1 MNQSHHLDHDI
12 FVNAP
17 IETLRDRLYAARCV
31 ASEPFER
38 GADSE
43 LATYEGGREFDVPS
57 SHSEPAMYEGNQET
71 AALSASPDAP
81 IHHANRELADYQDD
95 WRLPALPDEEAPT
108 YGKFDRTRAYDTRTL
123 RILAILEEHTDEEHA
138 LSAPCIKTM
147 LDTQNYPGTRPPRV
161 TTSSIRYSIQMLRSF
176 GLNIAGN
183 NHRGYALLSH
193 PIPTEDAELTLS
205 TIWNSAALTTIERRR
220 LVKNLLP
227 LVAPTV
233 RHRFEKSMEQPSGN
247 AALPARATMRFQLAT
262 ARQII
267 ERAIQLGAPV
277 TFVLAAAHGEAG
289 ASSHRFCLFPEAL
302 VESNGAV
309 FVRGRLAQAARSNST
324 DPAGIVDSGRTF
336 RLDRLQALS
345 MRDGDDVMYVAP
357 APQAA
362 PPVPQAISP
371 APQAAPPVPQA
382 ISPAPQV
389 ASPTPALQAIAP
401 VSKAVLPASQFAPFA
416 SQAAAPAPA
425 PAPQAVAPAP
435 EAPTAHDSNR

>member
-1 MNQSHHLDHDI
+1 MNQSYHLEHDI

-43 LATYEGGREFDVPS
+43 LATYEGGRELDVPS
-57 SHSEPAMYEGNQET
+57 SHSEPAMYEDGREIS
-71 AALSASPDAP
+71 ALSASPDAAF
-81 IHHANRELADYQDD
+81 HHADREAADYQDD
-95 WRLPALPDEEAPT
+95 WRLPALPDEEAPA
-108 YGKFDRTRAYDTRTL
+108 YGGFDRTRAYDTRTL

-138 LSAPCIKTM
+138 LSAPRIKAM
-147 LDTQNYPGTRPPRV
+147 LDAQDHPGTRPPRV
-161 TTSSIRYSIQMLRSF
+161 TASSIRYSIQMLRSF

-183 NHRGYALLSH
+183 NHHGYALLSH

-205 TIWNSAALTTIERRR
+205 TIWNSVALTTIERRR

-277 TFVLAAAHGEAG
+277 TFLLAAAHGEAG
-289 ASSHRFCLFPEAL
+289 ASSHRLCLFPEAL
-302 VESNGAV
+302 VESNDSV
-309 FVRGRLAQAARSNST
+309 FVRGRLAQAARSNRA

-357 APQAA
+357 APQ
-362 PPVPQAISP
+362 V
-371 APQAAPPVPQA
+371 APPVPQA

-401 VSKAVLPASQFAPFA
+401 ASKAVLPAPQFAPSA
-416 SQAAAPAPA
+416 PQATA
-425 PAPQAVAPAP
+425 PAPQAIAPAP

>member
-1 MNQSHHLDHDI
+1 MNKSHHLEHDI

-38 GADSE
+38 GGSGSAE
-43 LATYEGGREFDVPS
+43 HEGGRE
-57 SHSEPAMYEGNQET
+57 T
-71 AALSASPDAP
+71 AALNASPDAAFR
-81 IHHANRELADYQDD
+81 HVDREPADYQDD
-95 WRLPALPDEEAPT
+95 WELPALPDEEAPA

-123 RILAILEEHTDEEHA
+123 RILAILEEHTDEDHA
-138 LSAPCIKTM
+138 LSAPRIKTM
-147 LDTQNYPGTRPPRV
+147 LDAQDHPGTRPPRV

-205 TIWNSAALTTIERRR
+205 TIWNSAALTSIERRR

-233 RHRFEKSMEQPSGN
+233 RHRFEKSIEQPSGN
-247 AALPARATMRFQLAT
+247 AALPARVNMRFQLAT
-262 ARQII
+262 VRQII
-267 ERAIQLGAPV
+267 ERAIQLSAPV
-277 TFVLAAAHGEAG
+277 TYVLAAAHGEAG

-324 DPAGIVDSGRTF
+324 DPAGVIDSGRTF

-345 MRDGDDVMYVAP
+345 MREGDDVMYVA
-357 APQAA
+357 
-362 PPVPQAISP
+362 
-371 APQAAPPVPQA
+371 
-382 ISPAPQV
+382 PAPQV

-401 VSKAVLPASQFAPFA
+401 APQPVLSAPQFAPSA
-416 SQAAAPAPA
+416 PQAAAPP
-425 PAPQAVAPAP
+425 PQAIAPAP
-435 EAPTAHDSNR
+435 EAPTVHDSNR

>member
-1 MNQSHHLDHDI
+1 MNQSHHLEHDI
-12 FVNAP
+12 FVNTP

-38 GADSE
+38 GVTSE
-43 LATYEGGREFDVPS
+43 PFERGGGSEPAEHVGGRETS
-57 SHSEPAMYEGNQET
+57 
-71 AALSASPDAP
+71 ALNASPDAAF
-81 IHHANRELADYQDD
+81 HHVDREPADYQDD
-95 WRLPALPDEEAPT
+95 WELPALPDEEAPA

-138 LSAPCIKTM
+138 LSAPRIKTM
-147 LDTQNYPGTRPPRV
+147 LDAQDHPGTRPPRV

-205 TIWNSAALTTIERRR
+205 TIWNSAALTSIERRR

-247 AALPARATMRFQLAT
+247 AALPARVNMRFQLAT

-267 ERAIQLGAPV
+267 ERAIQLSAPV

-289 ASSHRFCLFPEAL
+289 TSSHRFCLFPEAL
-302 VESNGAV
+302 VESNGTV

-324 DPAGIVDSGRTF
+324 DPAGVIDSGRTF

-345 MRDGDDVMYVAP
+345 MRDGDDVMYVAS
-357 APQAA
+357 APQVA
-362 PPVPQAISP
+362 PPVPQAI
-371 APQAAPPVPQA
+371 A
-382 ISPAPQV
+382 PAPQV
-389 ASPTPALQAIAP
+389 ASPTPAPQ
-401 VSKAVLPASQFAPFA
+401 AVLSASQFAPSA
-416 SQAAAPAPA
+416 PQAAAPP
-425 PAPQAVAPAP
+425 PQAIAPAP
-435 EAPTAHDSNR
+435 EAPTVHDSNR

>member
-1 MNQSHHLDHDI
+1 MNQSYHLEHDI

-43 LATYEGGREFDVPS
+43 LTTYEGGREFYVPS
-57 SHSEPAMYEGNQET
+57 SHSEPAMYEDGREIS
-71 AALSASPDAP
+71 ALSASPDAP
-81 IHHANRELADYQDD
+81 FHHADREPADYQDD
-95 WRLPALPDEEAPT
+95 WGLPALPDEEAPA
-108 YGKFDRTRAYDTRTL
+108 YGGFDRTRAYDTRTL

-138 LSAPCIKTM
+138 LSAPRIKTM
-147 LDTQNYPGTRPPRV
+147 LDAQDHPGTRPPRV

-205 TIWNSAALTTIERRR
+205 TIWNSAALTSIERRR

-247 AALPARATMRFQLAT
+247 AALPARVNMRFQLAT

-267 ERAIQLGAPV
+267 ERAIQLSAPV

-302 VESNGAV
+302 VESNGTV

-324 DPAGIVDSGRTF
+324 DPAGVIDSGRTF

-345 MRDGDDVMYVAP
+345 MRDGDDVMYVAS
-357 APQAA
+357 APQ
-362 PPVPQAISP
+362 V
-371 APQAAPPVPQA
+371 APPVPQA

-401 VSKAVLPASQFAPFA
+401 
-416 SQAAAPAPA
+416 
-425 PAPQAVAPAP
+425 APQVASPTPALQAIAPAP
-435 EAPTAHDSNR
+435 EAPIVHDSNR

>member
-1 MNQSHHLDHDI
+1 MNKSHHLEHDI
-12 FVNAP
+12 FVNTP

-38 GADSE
+38 GGSGSAE
-43 LATYEGGREFDVPS
+43 HVGGR
-57 SHSEPAMYEGNQET
+57 ET
-71 AALSASPDAP
+71 AALNASPDAAFR
-81 IHHANRELADYQDD
+81 HVDREPADYQDD
-95 WRLPALPDEEAPT
+95 WELPALPDEEAPA

-123 RILAILEEHTDEEHA
+123 RILAILEEHTDEDHA
-138 LSAPCIKTM
+138 LSAPRIKTM
-147 LDTQNYPGTRPPRV
+147 LDAQDHPGTRPPRV

-205 TIWNSAALTTIERRR
+205 TIWNSAALTSIERRR

-247 AALPARATMRFQLAT
+247 AALPARVNMRFQLAT

-267 ERAIQLGAPV
+267 ERAIQLSAPV

-357 APQAA
+357 APQ
-362 PPVPQAISP
+362 V
-371 APQAAPPVPQA
+371 APPVPQA

-389 ASPTPALQAIAP
+389 ASPTPAPQ
-401 VSKAVLPASQFAPFA
+401 AVLSASQFAPSA
-416 SQAAAPAPA
+416 PQAAAPP
-425 PAPQAVAPAP
+425 PQAIAPAP
-435 EAPTAHDSNR
+435 EAPTVHDSNR

>member
-1 MNQSHHLDHDI
+1 MNQSHHLEHDI
-12 FVNAP
+12 FVNTP

-38 GADSE
+38 GAVSE

-57 SHSEPAMYEGNQET
+57 SHSGSAEHEGDRET
-71 AALSASPDAP
+71 AALNASPDAAFR
-81 IHHANRELADYQDD
+81 HVDREPADYQDD
-95 WRLPALPDEEAPT
+95 WELPALPDEEAAA

-138 LSAPCIKTM
+138 LSAPRIKTM
-147 LDTQNYPGTRPPRV
+147 LDAQDHPGTRPPRV

-205 TIWNSAALTTIERRR
+205 TIWNSAALTSIERRR

-233 RHRFEKSMEQPSGN
+233 RHRFEKSIEQPSGN
-247 AALPARATMRFQLAT
+247 AALPTRVNMRFQLAT

-267 ERAIQLGAPV
+267 ERAIQLSAPV

-302 VESNGAV
+302 VKSNGAV

-357 APQAA
+357 APQVA
-362 PPVPQAISP
+362 PPVSQAISP
-371 APQAAPPVPQA
+371 APQA
-382 ISPAPQV
+382 
-389 ASPTPALQAIAP
+389 
-401 VSKAVLPASQFAPFA
+401 VLSASQFAPSA
-416 SQAAAPAPA
+416 PQAAAPP
-425 PAPQAVAPAP
+425 PQAIAPAP
-435 EAPTAHDSNR
+435 EAPTVHDSNR

>member
-1 MNQSHHLDHDI
+1 MNKSHHLEHDT
-12 FVNAP
+12 FVNTP

-38 GADSE
+38 GAVSE

-57 SHSEPAMYEGNQET
+57 SHSGSALYEGKQET
-71 AALSASPDAP
+71 AALNASPDAAFR
-81 IHHANRELADYQDD
+81 HVDREPADYQDD
-95 WRLPALPDEEAPT
+95 WELPALPDEEAPA

-138 LSAPCIKTM
+138 LSAPRIKTM
-147 LDTQNYPGTRPPRV
+147 LDAQDHPGTRPPRV

-205 TIWNSAALTTIERRR
+205 TIWNSAALTSIERRR

-233 RHRFEKSMEQPSGN
+233 RHRFEKSMERPSGN
-247 AALPARATMRFQLAT
+247 AALPARVTMRFQLAT

-267 ERAIQLGAPV
+267 ERAIQLSAPV

-324 DPAGIVDSGRTF
+324 DPAGVIDSGRTF

-345 MRDGDDVMYVAP
+345 MRDGDDVLYVAP
-357 APQAA
+357 APQ
-362 PPVPQAISP
+362 V
-371 APQAAPPVPQA
+371 APPVPQA

-389 ASPTPALQAIAP
+389 ASPTPAPQAI
-401 VSKAVLPASQFAPFA
+401 
-416 SQAAAPAPA
+416 A
-425 PAPQAVAPAP
+425 PAPQAVLSASQFAPSAPQAAAPPPQTIAPAP
-435 EAPTAHDSNR
+435 DAPPSTIPIVNNL

>member
-1 MNQSHHLDHDI
+1 MNQSHHLEHDI
-12 FVNAP
+12 FVNTP

-38 GADSE
+38 GGGSE
-43 LATYEGGREFDVPS
+43 PAEHVGGRETS
-57 SHSEPAMYEGNQET
+57 
-71 AALSASPDAP
+71 ALNASPDAAF
-81 IHHANRELADYQDD
+81 HHVDREPADYQDD
-95 WRLPALPDEEAPT
+95 WELPALPDEEAPT

-138 LSAPCIKTM
+138 LSAPRIKTM
-147 LDTQNYPGTRPPRV
+147 LDAQDHPGTRPPRV

-176 GLNIAGN
+176 GLNIAGD

-205 TIWNSAALTTIERRR
+205 TIWNSAALTSIERRR

-227 LVAPTV
+227 LVAPTA
-233 RHRFEKSMEQPSGN
+233 RHRFEKSIEQPSGN
-247 AALPARATMRFQLAT
+247 AALPARVNMRFQLAT

-267 ERAIQLGAPV
+267 ERAIQLSAPL

-309 FVRGRLAQAARSNST
+309 FVRGRLTQAARSNST
-324 DPAGIVDSGRTF
+324 DPAGVIDSGRTF

-357 APQAA
+357 APQ
-362 PPVPQAISP
+362 V
-371 APQAAPPVPQA
+371 APPVPQA

-401 VSKAVLPASQFAPFA
+401 APQVASPTPALQAISPAPQAVLSASQFAPSA
-416 SQAAAPAPA
+416 PQAAAPS
-425 PAPQAVAPAP
+425 PQAIAPAP
-435 EAPTAHDSNR
+435 EAPTVHDSNR

>member
-1 MNQSHHLDHDI
+1 MNKSHHLEHDI
-12 FVNAP
+12 FVNTP

-38 GADSE
+38 GAVSE

-57 SHSEPAMYEGNQET
+57 SHSGSALYEGKQET
-71 AALSASPDAP
+71 PALNASPDAAFR
-81 IHHANRELADYQDD
+81 HVDREPADYQDD
-95 WRLPALPDEEAPT
+95 WELPALPDEEAPA

-123 RILAILEEHTDEEHA
+123 RILAILEEHTDEDHA
-138 LSAPCIKTM
+138 LSAPRIKTM
-147 LDTQNYPGTRPPRV
+147 LDAQDHPGTRPPRV

-193 PIPTEDAELTLS
+193 PIPPEDAELTRS
-205 TIWNSAALTTIERRR
+205 TRWNSAALTSIERRR

-233 RHRFEKSMEQPSGN
+233 RHRFEKSIEQPSGN
-247 AALPARATMRFQLAT
+247 AALPARVNMRFQLAT

-267 ERAIQLGAPV
+267 ERAIQLSAPV
-277 TFVLAAAHGEAG
+277 TYVLAAAHGEAG

-324 DPAGIVDSGRTF
+324 DPAGVIDSGRTF

-345 MRDGDDVMYVAP
+345 MREGDDVMYVA
-357 APQAA
+357 
-362 PPVPQAISP
+362 
-371 APQAAPPVPQA
+371 
-382 ISPAPQV
+382 PAPQV

-401 VSKAVLPASQFAPFA
+401 APQPVLSAPQFAPSA
-416 SQAAAPAPA
+416 PQAAAPP
-425 PAPQAVAPAP
+425 PQAIAPAP
-435 EAPTAHDSNR
+435 EAPTVHDSNR

>member
-1 MNQSHHLDHDI
+1 MNKSHHLEHDI
-12 FVNAP
+12 FVNTP

-38 GADSE
+38 GGSGSAE
-43 LATYEGGREFDVPS
+43 HEGDR
-57 SHSEPAMYEGNQET
+57 ET
-71 AALSASPDAP
+71 AALSASPDAAFR
-81 IHHANRELADYQDD
+81 HVDREPADYQDD
-95 WRLPALPDEEAPT
+95 WELPALPDEEAPT

-138 LSAPCIKTM
+138 LSAPRIKTM
-147 LDTQNYPGTRPPRV
+147 LDAQDRPGTRPPRV

-247 AALPARATMRFQLAT
+247 AALPARVNMRFQLAT

-267 ERAIQLGAPV
+267 ERAIQLSAPV

-357 APQAA
+357 APQVA
-362 PPVPQAISP
+362 PQVPQAISP
-371 APQAAPPVPQA
+371 APQA
-382 ISPAPQV
+382 
-389 ASPTPALQAIAP
+389 
-401 VSKAVLPASQFAPFA
+401 VLSASQFAPSA
-416 SQAAAPAPA
+416 PQAAAPP
-425 PAPQAVAPAP
+425 PQAIAPAP

>member
-1 MNQSHHLDHDI
+1 MNKSHHLEHDI
-12 FVNAP
+12 FVNTP

-38 GADSE
+38 GGSGSAE
-43 LATYEGGREFDVPS
+43 HVGGR
-57 SHSEPAMYEGNQET
+57 ET
-71 AALSASPDAP
+71 AALNASPDAAFR
-81 IHHANRELADYQDD
+81 HVDREPADYQDD
-95 WRLPALPDEEAPT
+95 WELPALPDEEAPA

-123 RILAILEEHTDEEHA
+123 RILAILEEHTDEDHA
-138 LSAPCIKTM
+138 LSAPRIKTM
-147 LDTQNYPGTRPPRV
+147 LDAQDHPGTRPPRV

-205 TIWNSAALTTIERRR
+205 TIWNSAALTSIERRR

-247 AALPARATMRFQLAT
+247 AALPARVTMRFQLAT

-289 ASSHRFCLFPEAL
+289 ASSRRFCLFPEAL
-302 VESNGAV
+302 VESNGAA
-309 FVRGRLAQAARSNST
+309 FVRGRLAQAARSKST

-357 APQAA
+357 APQVA

-371 APQAAPPVPQA
+371 A
-382 ISPAPQV
+382 
-389 ASPTPALQAIAP
+389 
-401 VSKAVLPASQFAPFA
+401 SKAVLPASQFAPSA
-416 SQAAAPAPA
+416 PQAAAPP
-425 PAPQAVAPAP
+425 PQAIAPAP
-435 EAPTAHDSNR
+435 EAPTVHDSNR

>member
-1 MNQSHHLDHDI
+1 MNQSYHLEHDI

-31 ASEPFER
+31 ASEPFEC

-43 LATYEGGREFDVPS
+43 LATYEGGREFYVPS
-57 SHSEPAMYEGNQET
+57 SHSGSALYEGNQET
-71 AALSASPDAP
+71 ATLNASPDAAF
-81 IHHANRELADYQDD
+81 HHADREPADYQDD
-95 WRLPALPDEEAPT
+95 WGLPALPDEEAPA
-108 YGKFDRTRAYDTRTL
+108 YGGFDRTRAYDTRTL

-138 LSAPCIKTM
+138 LSAPRIKTM
-147 LDTQNYPGTRPPRV
+147 LDAQNHPGTRPPRV
-161 TTSSIRYSIQMLRSF
+161 TASSIRYSIQMLRSF

-247 AALPARATMRFQLAT
+247 ASLPARVTMRFQLAT

-267 ERAIQLGAPV
+267 ERAIQLDAPV

-302 VESNGAV
+302 IESNGAV

-357 APQAA
+357 APQVA
-362 PPVPQAISP
+362 PPVPQA
-371 APQAAPPVPQA
+371 
-382 ISPAPQV
+382 
-389 ASPTPALQAIAP
+389 ASPTPAPQAIAP
-401 VSKAVLPASQFAPFA
+401 ASRAVLPASQFAPSA
-416 SQAAAPAPA
+416 PQAAAPA
-425 PAPQAVAPAP
+425 PAPQAVAPVP

>member
-1 MNQSHHLDHDI
+1 MVPHRCEVPMNKSHHLEHDI
-12 FVNAP
+12 LVNTP

-38 GADSE
+38 GGSGSAE
-43 LATYEGGREFDVPS
+43 HEGGR
-57 SHSEPAMYEGNQET
+57 ET
-71 AALSASPDAP
+71 AALSASPDAAFR
-81 IHHANRELADYQDD
+81 HVDREPADYQDD
-95 WRLPALPDEEAPT
+95 WELPALPDEEAPA

-123 RILAILEEHTDEEHA
+123 RILAILEEHTDEDHA
-138 LSAPCIKTM
+138 LSAPRIKTM
-147 LDTQNYPGTRPPRV
+147 LDAQDHPGTRPPRV

-205 TIWNSAALTTIERRR
+205 TIWNSAALTSIERRR

-233 RHRFEKSMEQPSGN
+233 RHRFEKSIEQPSGN
-247 AALPARATMRFQLAT
+247 AALPARVNMRFQLAT

-267 ERAIQLGAPV
+267 ERAIQLSAPV
-277 TFVLAAAHGEAG
+277 TYVLAAAHGEAG

-324 DPAGIVDSGRTF
+324 DPAGVIDSGRTF

-345 MRDGDDVMYVAP
+345 MREGDDVMYVAP
-357 APQAA
+357 APQVA
-362 PPVPQAISP
+362 PPVPQAI
-371 APQAAPPVPQA
+371 A
-382 ISPAPQV
+382 PAPQV
-389 ASPTPALQAIAP
+389 ASPTPALQAISPAP
-401 VSKAVLPASQFAPFA
+401 QAVLSASQFAPSA
-416 SQAAAPAPA
+416 PQAAAPS
-425 PAPQAVAPAP
+425 PQAIASAP
-435 EAPTAHDSNR
+435 EAPTVHDSNR

>member
-1 MNQSHHLDHDI
+1 MNKSHHLEHDI
-12 FVNAP
+12 FVNTP

-38 GADSE
+38 GGSKAAEHAGD
-43 LATYEGGREFDVPS
+43 R
-57 SHSEPAMYEGNQET
+57 ET
-71 AALSASPDAP
+71 AALNASPDAAF
-81 IHHANRELADYQDD
+81 HHVDREPADYQDD
-95 WRLPALPDEEAPT
+95 WELPALPDEEAPT

-138 LSAPCIKTM
+138 LSAPRIKTM
-147 LDTQNYPGTRPPRV
+147 LDAQDHPGTRPPRV

-247 AALPARATMRFQLAT
+247 AALPARVNMRFQLAT

-267 ERAIQLGAPV
+267 SRAIQLGAPV

-302 VESNGAV
+302 IESNGAV

-345 MRDGDDVMYVAP
+345 MREGDDVMYVA
-357 APQAA
+357 
-362 PPVPQAISP
+362 S
-371 APQAAPPVPQA
+371 
-382 ISPAPQV
+382 APQV

-401 VSKAVLPASQFAPFA
+401 APQAVLSASQFAPSA
-416 SQAAAPAPA
+416 PQAAAPAP
-425 PAPQAVAPAP
+425 QAIAPAP
-435 EAPTAHDSNR
+435 EAPTVHDSNR

>member
-1 MNQSHHLDHDI
+1 MNKSHHLEHDI
-12 FVNAP
+12 FVNTP

-38 GADSE
+38 GAVSE

-57 SHSEPAMYEGNQET
+57 SHSGSAWYEGKQET
-71 AALSASPDAP
+71 AALNASPDAAFR
-81 IHHANRELADYQDD
+81 HVDREPADYQDD
-95 WRLPALPDEEAPT
+95 WELPALPDEEAPA

-138 LSAPCIKTM
+138 LSAPRIKTM
-147 LDTQNYPGTRPPRV
+147 LDAQDHPGTRPPRV

-247 AALPARATMRFQLAT
+247 AALPARVNVRFQLAT

-267 ERAIQLGAPV
+267 ELAIQLGAPV
-277 TFVLAAAHGEAG
+277 TFVLAATHGEAG

-357 APQAA
+357 APQVA
-362 PPVPQAISP
+362 PPVPQAI
-371 APQAAPPVPQA
+371 A
-382 ISPAPQV
+382 PAPQV

-401 VSKAVLPASQFAPFA
+401 APQAVLSASQFAPSA
-416 SQAAAPAPA
+416 PQAAAPP
-425 PAPQAVAPAP
+425 PQAIAPAP

>member
-1 MNQSHHLDHDI
+1 MNKSHHLEHDI
-12 FVNAP
+12 FVNTP

-31 ASEPFER
+31 ASELFER
-38 GADSE
+38 GAVSE

-57 SHSEPAMYEGNQET
+57 SHSGSALYEGNQET
-71 AALSASPDAP
+71 AALNASPDAAF
-81 IHHANRELADYQDD
+81 HHIDREPADYQDD
-95 WRLPALPDEEAPT
+95 WELPALPDEEAPA

-138 LSAPCIKTM
+138 LSAPRIKTM
-147 LDTQNYPGTRPPRV
+147 LDAQDHPGTRPPRV

-205 TIWNSAALTTIERRR
+205 TIWNSAALTSIERRR

-233 RHRFEKSMEQPSGN
+233 RHRFEKSMEQPYGN
-247 AALPARATMRFQLAT
+247 AALPARVNVRFQLAT

-267 ERAIQLGAPV
+267 ERAIQLSAPV

-302 VESNGAV
+302 IESNGAV
-309 FVRGRLAQAARSNST
+309 FVRGRLAQATRSNST

-336 RLDRLQALS
+336 RLDRLQTLS

-357 APQAA
+357 APQ
-362 PPVPQAISP
+362 
-371 APQAAPPVPQA
+371 
-382 ISPAPQV
+382 V

-401 VSKAVLPASQFAPFA
+401 APQAVLSASQFAPSA
-416 SQAAAPAPA
+416 PQAAAPP
-425 PAPQAVAPAP
+425 PQAIAPAP
-435 EAPTAHDSNR
+435 EAPTVHDSNR

>member
-1 MNQSHHLDHDI
+1 MNKSHHLEHDI
-12 FVNAP
+12 FVNTP

-38 GADSE
+38 GAVSE

-57 SHSEPAMYEGNQET
+57 SHSGSAWYEGKQET
-71 AALSASPDAP
+71 AALNASPDAAFC
-81 IHHANRELADYQDD
+81 HVDREPADYQDD
-95 WRLPALPDEEAPT
+95 WELPALPDEEAPT

-138 LSAPCIKTM
+138 LSAPHIKTM
-147 LDTQNYPGTRPPRV
+147 LDAQDHPGTRPPRV

-176 GLNIAGN
+176 GLNIAGD

-193 PIPTEDAELTLS
+193 PIPTADAGLTLS

-247 AALPARATMRFQLAT
+247 AALPARVNMRFQLAT

-267 ERAIQLGAPV
+267 ERAIQLSAPV

-302 VESNGAV
+302 VESNGSV

-345 MRDGDDVMYVAP
+345 MRDGDDVMYVTP
-357 APQAA
+357 APQVA

-371 APQAAPPVPQA
+371 APQA
-382 ISPAPQV
+382 
-389 ASPTPALQAIAP
+389 
-401 VSKAVLPASQFAPFA
+401 VLPASQFAPSA
-416 SQAAAPAPA
+416 PQAAAPP
-425 PAPQAVAPAP
+425 PQAIAPAP
-435 EAPTAHDSNR
+435 EAPTVHDSNR

>member
-1 MNQSHHLDHDI
+1 MNQSHHLEHDI
-12 FVNAP
+12 FVNTP

-38 GADSE
+38 GAVSE

-57 SHSEPAMYEGNQET
+57 SHSESALYEGNRKT
-71 AALSASPDAP
+71 AALNASPDAAFC
-81 IHHANRELADYQDD
+81 HVDREPADYQDD
-95 WRLPALPDEEAPT
+95 WELPALPDEEAPT

-138 LSAPCIKTM
+138 LSAPRIKTM
-147 LDTQNYPGTRPPRV
+147 LDAQDHPGTRPPRV

-205 TIWNSAALTTIERRR
+205 TIWNSAALTSIERRR

-233 RHRFEKSMEQPSGN
+233 RHRFEKSIEQPSGN
-247 AALPARATMRFQLAT
+247 AALPARVNMRFQLAT

-267 ERAIQLGAPV
+267 ERAIQLSAPI

-324 DPAGIVDSGRTF
+324 DPAGVIDSGRTF

-357 APQAA
+357 APQVA
-362 PPVPQAISP
+362 PPVPQAI
-371 APQAAPPVPQA
+371 
-382 ISPAPQV
+382 
-389 ASPTPALQAIAP
+389 
-401 VSKAVLPASQFAPFA
+401 
-416 SQAAAPAPA
+416 A
-425 PAPQAVAPAP
+425 PAPQAVLSASQFAPSAPQAIAPAP
-435 EAPTAHDSNR
+435 EAPTVHDSNR

>member
-1 MNQSHHLDHDI
+1 MNKSHHLEHDI
-12 FVNAP
+12 FVNTP

-38 GADSE
+38 GGSGSAE
-43 LATYEGGREFDVPS
+43 HVGGR
-57 SHSEPAMYEGNQET
+57 ET
-71 AALSASPDAP
+71 AALNASPDAAFR
-81 IHHANRELADYQDD
+81 HVDREPADYQDD
-95 WRLPALPDEEAPT
+95 WELPALPDEEAPT
-108 YGKFDRTRAYDTRTL
+108 YGKFARTRAYDTRTL

-138 LSAPCIKTM
+138 LSAPRIKTM
-147 LDTQNYPGTRPPRV
+147 LDAQNHPGTRPPRV

-247 AALPARATMRFQLAT
+247 AALPARVNMRFQLST

-302 VESNGAV
+302 VESNGAA

-324 DPAGIVDSGRTF
+324 DPAGVIDSGRTF

-345 MRDGDDVMYVAP
+345 MRDGDDVMYVAS
-357 APQAA
+357 APQ
-362 PPVPQAISP
+362 V
-371 APQAAPPVPQA
+371 APPVPQA

-401 VSKAVLPASQFAPFA
+401 
-416 SQAAAPAPA
+416 
-425 PAPQAVAPAP
+425 APQVASPTPALQAIAPAP
-435 EAPTAHDSNR
+435 EAPIVHDSNR

>member
-1 MNQSHHLDHDI
+1 MNKSHHLEHDI
-12 FVNAP
+12 FVNTP
-17 IETLRDRLYAARCV
+17 IETLRDRLCAARCV

-38 GADSE
+38 GGSGSAE
-43 LATYEGGREFDVPS
+43 HVGGR
-57 SHSEPAMYEGNQET
+57 ET
-71 AALSASPDAP
+71 AALNASPDAAFR
-81 IHHANRELADYQDD
+81 HVDREPADYQDG
-95 WRLPALPDEEAPT
+95 WELPALPDEEAPT

-138 LSAPCIKTM
+138 LSAPRIKTM
-147 LDTQNYPGTRPPRV
+147 LDAQNHPGTRPPRV

-205 TIWNSAALTTIERRR
+205 TIWNSAALTSIERRR

-233 RHRFEKSMEQPSGN
+233 RHRFEKSIEQPSGN
-247 AALPARATMRFQLAT
+247 AALPARVTMRFQLAT

-267 ERAIQLGAPV
+267 ERAIQLSAPV

-324 DPAGIVDSGRTF
+324 DPAGVIDSGRTF

-357 APQAA
+357 APQVA
-362 PPVPQAISP
+362 PPVPQAIAP
-371 APQAAPPVPQA
+371 APQVAPPVPQA
-382 ISPAPQV
+382 ITPAPQV
-389 ASPTPALQAIAP
+389 ASPTPAPQ
-401 VSKAVLPASQFAPFA
+401 AVLSAPQFAPSA
-416 SQAAAPAPA
+416 PQAAAPP
-425 PAPQAVAPAP
+425 PQAIAPAP
-435 EAPTAHDSNR
+435 EAPTVHDSNR

>member
-1 MNQSHHLDHDI
+1 MNQSHHLEHDI
-12 FVNAP
+12 FVNTP

-38 GADSE
+38 GGSE
-43 LATYEGGREFDVPS
+43 SAEHEGDR
-57 SHSEPAMYEGNQET
+57 ET
-71 AALSASPDAP
+71 AALSASPDAAFC
-81 IHHANRELADYQDD
+81 HVDREPADYQDD
-95 WRLPALPDEEAPT
+95 WELPALPDEEAPA
-108 YGKFDRTRAYDTRTL
+108 YDKFDRTRAYDTRTL

-138 LSAPCIKTM
+138 LSAPRIKTM
-147 LDTQNYPGTRPPRV
+147 LDAQDHPGTRPPRV

-176 GLNIAGN
+176 GLNIAGD

-205 TIWNSAALTTIERRR
+205 TIWNSAALTSIERRR

-247 AALPARATMRFQLAT
+247 AALPARVTMRFQLAT

-267 ERAIQLGAPV
+267 ERAIQLSAPV

-324 DPAGIVDSGRTF
+324 DPAGVIDSGRTF

-357 APQAA
+357 APQ
-362 PPVPQAISP
+362 
-371 APQAAPPVPQA
+371 
-382 ISPAPQV
+382 V

-401 VSKAVLPASQFAPFA
+401 APQAVLSASQFAPSA
-416 SQAAAPAPA
+416 PQAAAPP
-425 PAPQAVAPAP
+425 PQAIAPAP
-435 EAPTAHDSNR
+435 EAPPSTIPIVNNL

>member
-1 MNQSHHLDHDI
+1 MNQSHHLEHDI
-12 FVNAP
+12 FVNTP

-38 GADSE
+38 GAVSE

-57 SHSEPAMYEGNQET
+57 SHSGSALYEGKQET
-71 AALSASPDAP
+71 PALNASPDAAFR
-81 IHHANRELADYQDD
+81 HVDREPADYQDD
-95 WRLPALPDEEAPT
+95 WELPALPDEEAPA

-123 RILAILEEHTDEEHA
+123 RILAILEEHTDEDHA
-138 LSAPCIKTM
+138 LSAPRIKTM
-147 LDTQNYPGTRPPRV
+147 LDAQDHPGTRPPRV

-205 TIWNSAALTTIERRR
+205 TIWNSAALTSIERRR

-233 RHRFEKSMEQPSGN
+233 RHRFEKSIEQPSGN
-247 AALPARATMRFQLAT
+247 AALPARVNMRFQLAT

-267 ERAIQLGAPV
+267 ERAIQLSAPV
-277 TFVLAAAHGEAG
+277 TYVLAAAHGEAG

-324 DPAGIVDSGRTF
+324 DPAGVIDSGRTF

-345 MRDGDDVMYVAP
+345 MREGDDVMYVA
-357 APQAA
+357 
-362 PPVPQAISP
+362 
-371 APQAAPPVPQA
+371 
-382 ISPAPQV
+382 PAPQV

-401 VSKAVLPASQFAPFA
+401 APQAVLSASQFAPSA
-416 SQAAAPAPA
+416 PQAAAPL
-425 PAPQAVAPAP
+425 PQAIAPAP

>member
-1 MNQSHHLDHDI
+1 MNKSHHLEHDI
-12 FVNAP
+12 FVNTP

-38 GADSE
+38 GGSGSAE
-43 LATYEGGREFDVPS
+43 HVGGR
-57 SHSEPAMYEGNQET
+57 ET
-71 AALSASPDAP
+71 AALNASPDAAFR
-81 IHHANRELADYQDD
+81 HVDREPADYQDD
-95 WRLPALPDEEAPT
+95 WELPALPDEEAPA

-138 LSAPCIKTM
+138 LSAPRIKTM
-147 LDTQNYPGTRPPRV
+147 LDAQDHPGTRPPRV

-176 GLNIAGN
+176 GLNIAGD

-193 PIPTEDAELTLS
+193 PIPTADAEITLS
-205 TIWNSAALTTIERRR
+205 TIWNSAALTSIERRR

-233 RHRFEKSMEQPSGN
+233 RHRFEKSMEQPSGD
-247 AALPARATMRFQLAT
+247 AALPARVTMRFQLAT

-267 ERAIQLGAPV
+267 ERAIQLSAPV

-324 DPAGIVDSGRTF
+324 DPAGVIDSGRTF

-357 APQAA
+357 APQ
-362 PPVPQAISP
+362 
-371 APQAAPPVPQA
+371 
-382 ISPAPQV
+382 V

-401 VSKAVLPASQFAPFA
+401 APQAVLSASQFAPSA
-416 SQAAAPAPA
+416 PQAAAPP
-425 PAPQAVAPAP
+425 PQAAAPAP
-435 EAPTAHDSNR
+435 EAPTVHDSNR

>member
-1 MNQSHHLDHDI
+1 MNQSHHLEHDI
-12 FVNAP
+12 FVNTP

-38 GADSE
+38 GGSGSAE
-43 LATYEGGREFDVPS
+43 HVGGR
-57 SHSEPAMYEGNQET
+57 ET
-71 AALSASPDAP
+71 AALSASPDAAFR
-81 IHHANRELADYQDD
+81 HVDREPADYQDD
-95 WRLPALPDEEAPT
+95 WELPALPDEEAPT

-138 LSAPCIKTM
+138 LSAPRIKTM
-147 LDTQNYPGTRPPRV
+147 LDAQDHPGTRPPRV

-205 TIWNSAALTTIERRR
+205 TIWNSTALTSIERRR

-247 AALPARATMRFQLAT
+247 AALPARVTMRFQLAT

-267 ERAIQLGAPV
+267 ERAIQLSAPV

-289 ASSHRFCLFPEAL
+289 ASSHRLCLFPEAL

-309 FVRGRLAQAARSNST
+309 FVRGRLAQAVRSNST

-357 APQAA
+357 APQVA
-362 PPVPQAISP
+362 PPVPQAIS
-371 APQAAPPVPQA
+371 
-382 ISPAPQV
+382 SAPQV

-401 VSKAVLPASQFAPFA
+401 APQVASPTPAP
-416 SQAAAPAPA
+416 QAAAPP
-425 PAPQAVAPAP
+425 PQAIAPAP

>member
-1 MNQSHHLDHDI
+1 MNQGHHLEHDT
-12 FVNAP
+12 FVNTP

-38 GADSE
+38 GAVSE
-43 LATYEGGREFDVPS
+43 LATYEGGKEFDVPS
-57 SHSEPAMYEGNQET
+57 SHSGSALYEGNQET
-71 AALSASPDAP
+71 AAPSASPDAAFC
-81 IHHANRELADYQDD
+81 HVDREPADYQDD
-95 WRLPALPDEEAPT
+95 WELPALPDEEAPT

-138 LSAPCIKTM
+138 LSAPRIKTM
-147 LDTQNYPGTRPPRV
+147 LDAQDHPGTRPPRV

-176 GLNIAGN
+176 GLNIAGD

-205 TIWNSAALTTIERRR
+205 TIWNSAALTSIERRR

-247 AALPARATMRFQLAT
+247 AALPARVNMRFQLAT

-267 ERAIQLGAPV
+267 ERAIQLSAPV

-324 DPAGIVDSGRTF
+324 DPAGVIDSGRTF

-357 APQAA
+357 APQ
-362 PPVPQAISP
+362 
-371 APQAAPPVPQA
+371 
-382 ISPAPQV
+382 V

-401 VSKAVLPASQFAPFA
+401 APQAVLSASQFAP
-416 SQAAAPAPA
+416 S
-425 PAPQAVAPAP
+425 APQAISPAP
-435 EAPTAHDSNR
+435 EAPTVHDSNR

>member
-1 MNQSHHLDHDI
+1 MNQSHHLEHDT
-12 FVNAP
+12 FVNTP

-38 GADSE
+38 GGSKAAEHVGD
-43 LATYEGGREFDVPS
+43 R
-57 SHSEPAMYEGNQET
+57 ET
-71 AALSASPDAP
+71 AALNASPDAAF
-81 IHHANRELADYQDD
+81 HHVDREPADYQDD
-95 WRLPALPDEEAPT
+95 WELPALPDEEAPA

-138 LSAPCIKTM
+138 LSAPRIKTM
-147 LDTQNYPGTRPPRV
+147 LDAQDHPGTRPPRV

-176 GLNIAGN
+176 GLNIAGD

-205 TIWNSAALTTIERRR
+205 TIWNSAALTSIERRR

-233 RHRFEKSMEQPSGN
+233 RHRFEKSIEQPSGN
-247 AALPARATMRFQLAT
+247 AALPARVNMRFQLAT

-267 ERAIQLGAPV
+267 ERAIQLSAPV

-357 APQAA
+357 APQVASPTPA
-362 PPVPQAISP
+362 LQAI
-371 APQAAPPVPQA
+371 A
-382 ISPAPQV
+382 PAPQV

-401 VSKAVLPASQFAPFA
+401 APQAVLSASQFAPSA
-416 SQAAAPAPA
+416 PQAAAPP
-425 PAPQAVAPAP
+425 PQAIAPAP
-435 EAPTAHDSNR
+435 EAPTVHDSNR

>member
-1 MNQSHHLDHDI
+1 MNQSYHLEHDI

-38 GADSE
+38 GGSGSAE
-43 LATYEGGREFDVPS
+43 HVGGR
-57 SHSEPAMYEGNQET
+57 ET
-71 AALSASPDAP
+71 AALNASPDAAFR
-81 IHHANRELADYQDD
+81 HVDREPADYQDD
-95 WRLPALPDEEAPT
+95 WELPALSDEEAPT

-138 LSAPCIKTM
+138 LSAPRIKTM
-147 LDTQNYPGTRPPRV
+147 LDAQDHPGTRPPRV

-205 TIWNSAALTTIERRR
+205 TIWNSAALTSIERRR

-247 AALPARATMRFQLAT
+247 AALPARVTMRFQLAT

-267 ERAIQLGAPV
+267 ERAIQLSAPV

-289 ASSHRFCLFPEAL
+289 ASSHRFYLFPEAL

-309 FVRGRLAQAARSNST
+309 FVRGRLAQAARSNRA

-357 APQAA
+357 ALQVA

-371 APQAAPPVPQA
+371 AT
-382 ISPAPQV
+382 QV
-389 ASPTPALQAIAP
+389 ASPTPAPQPVLSAP
-401 VSKAVLPASQFAPFA
+401 QFAPSA
-416 SQAAAPAPA
+416 PQAAAPP
-425 PAPQAVAPAP
+425 PQAIAPAP
-435 EAPTAHDSNR
+435 EAPPSTIPIVNNL

>member
-1 MNQSHHLDHDI
+1 MNQSYHLEHDI

-17 IETLRDRLYAARCV
+17 IEALQDRLYAARCI

-38 GADSE
+38 GAVSE

-57 SHSEPAMYEGNQET
+57 SHSEPAMYEDGREIS
-71 AALSASPDAP
+71 ALSASPDAAF
-81 IHHANRELADYQDD
+81 HHIDREPADYQDD
-95 WRLPALPDEEAPT
+95 WELPALPDEEAPT

-123 RILAILEEHTDEEHA
+123 RILAILEEHTDEDHA
-138 LSAPCIKTM
+138 LSAPRIKTM
-147 LDTQNYPGTRPPRV
+147 LDAQDHPGTRPPRV

-205 TIWNSAALTTIERRR
+205 TIWNSTALTSIERRR

-247 AALPARATMRFQLAT
+247 ATLPARATMRFQLAT

-277 TFVLAAAHGEAG
+277 TFVLAAAHGEAE

-357 APQAA
+357 APQVA
-362 PPVPQAISP
+362 PPVPQA
-371 APQAAPPVPQA
+371 
-382 ISPAPQV
+382 
-389 ASPTPALQAIAP
+389 ASPTPAPQAIAP
-401 VSKAVLPASQFAPFA
+401 ASRAVLPASQFAPSA
-416 SQAAAPAPA
+416 PQAAAPAPQA
-425 PAPQAVAPAP
+425 AAPTPAPQAIAPAP